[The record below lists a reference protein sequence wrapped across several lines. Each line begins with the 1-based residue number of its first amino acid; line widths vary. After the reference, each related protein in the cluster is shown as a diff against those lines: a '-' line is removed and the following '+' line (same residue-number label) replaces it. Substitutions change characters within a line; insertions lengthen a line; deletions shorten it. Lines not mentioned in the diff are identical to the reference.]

1 MTIRHTV
8 IWKLKAEGDAEK
20 AAAAAEIHDRVME
33 LGVAIPLVHNLSV
46 RTTQAGRPTSGDV
59 ILEAEFD
66 SFDDLEAYLAH
77 PAHVAGGE
85 AVKQLVSAGLTVD
98 YEF

>member
-8 IWKLKAEGDAEK
+8 IWKLKAEDAAEK
-20 AAAAAEIHDRVME
+20 ALAAADIHDRVMK
-33 LGVAIPLVHNLSV
+33 LADAIPLVHNLSV
-46 RTTQAGRPTSGDV
+46 RASHPGRASSGDV

-66 SFDDLEAYLAH
+66 SFEDLEAYLAH

-85 AVKQLVSAGLTVD
+85 YVKQLVAAGLTVD
-98 YEF
+98 YEY